1 MTFKLTER
9 DKRLLYIMA
18 FILLAFLLVY
28 FGIMPEADRAASLLD
43 EQAQAQQLLA
53 EQQTKLATVPQK
65 EALKAQL
72 EAQLAEATAGLYPFT
87 PSDRVDDLV
96 TGLLLS
102 HNMTPRA
109 LDIQQGA
116 AQTVAPYPFS
126 AYRAERLEAAL
137 EAAGDGGDGGI
148 PGEAALSVA
157 LPGSLSVVGV
167 SCTALGSQADLMAL
181 LDTLDAQYP
190 AIGVRGFSISRVQEK
205 DPDSET
211 GLRERT
217 ELAFSLELYCY
228 DPPEEVA
235 P

>member
-9 DKRLLYIMA
+9 DKRLLYA
-18 FILLAFLLVY
+18 LAVILLAFLLIY
-28 FGIMPEADRAASLLD
+28 LGIMPEVDQASALLD
-43 EQAQAQQLLA
+43 EQAQAEQLLA

-72 EAQLAEATAGLYPFT
+72 EAQRSEATAGLYPFT
-87 PSDRVDDLV
+87 PSDQVDDLV

-102 HNMTPRA
+102 HNLVPRD
-109 LDIQQGA
+109 LGIQQDA
-116 AQTVAPYPFS
+116 AQTVAAYPFS
-126 AYRAERLEAAL
+126 AYRAERLAAAL
-137 EAAGDGGDGGI
+137 ASAGDGAVPD
-148 PGEAALSVA
+148 EAALSVA
-157 LPGSLSVVGV
+157 LPDSLSVVAV
-167 SCTALGSQADLMAL
+167 SCTALGGQADMMAL

-190 AIGVRGFSISRVQEK
+190 AIGVRGFSINRVQEK

-217 ELAFSLELYCY
+217 ELSFSLELYCY